1 MSNPPQ
7 EPTRRQGAATR
18 RRLLDAA
25 TEVLAAKGFEATRID
40 DVVTAAGVSHGT
52 FYLYYANKEDILVAL
67 AEECTAALAPL
78 VAALAE
84 VPADESGSA
93 VVRSWLTEYV
103 GVHRSYG
110 VVIRAWV
117 EDFVDDERLA
127 ELGRATL
134 GSIADALLARLRTA
148 HPDDAGTRLVALLAM
163 IERAP
168 AVVADP
174 RAGEESRAIETLA
187 TVIHRSFFA
196 AA

>member
-18 RRLLDAA
+18 RKLLDAA
-25 TEVLAAKGFEATRID
+25 AGVLAAKGFEATRID
-40 DVVTAAGVSHGT
+40 DVVEAAGVSHGT

-67 AEECTAALAPL
+67 AEECTAELVPMVSALAR
-78 VAALAE
+78 
-84 VPADESGSA
+84 VPADDSGRR
-93 VVRSWLTEYV
+93 VVRDWLTDYV
-103 GVHRSYG
+103 AIHRSYG

-127 ELGRATL
+127 QLGQATL
-134 GSIADALLARLRTA
+134 GALAEALLARLRDG

-168 AVVADP
+168 AVAADP
-174 RAGEESRAIETLA
+174 RVGEEAAAIETLA